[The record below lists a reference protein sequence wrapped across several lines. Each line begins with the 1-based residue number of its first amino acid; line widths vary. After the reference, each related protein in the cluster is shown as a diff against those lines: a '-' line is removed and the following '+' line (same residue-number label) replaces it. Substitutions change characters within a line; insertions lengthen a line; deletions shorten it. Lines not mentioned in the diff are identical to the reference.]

1 MAVKKVGKKKKKW
14 MRFRHR
20 ILWRIFK
27 VCLYPYIHK
36 HYDLRYE
43 KTSLKD
49 CGNALIIGNHQT
61 EWDPVFAAYSFKE
74 PIYYVANEALMDSGF
89 FGKFLAWSLA
99 PIPIRKATSDMRTV
113 ATMFQIA
120 KEGGNIG
127 IFPEGN
133 TSPVGE
139 TVYMKKTVAAIAK
152 KLKRPLVLYRI
163 DGGYGV
169 RPRWS
174 DTFRTGGGVDSGT
187 TRIILPEELEKMSV
201 DELYKVIVEELYVNE
216 HESGKHFESETLAEH
231 AERMLYVCPNCGLSR
246 LKTTGNIISCTKCS
260 LTAEFCEDLSLKS
273 DRGGFDFTD
282 ESKWYAFQE
291 NYIRELDR
299 SVFTENPAYVE
310 EVSVFR
316 EAPKEEEGL
325 VKENISLKL
334 FADRLEFG
342 MKSPLKDETGG
353 TEPWILPFDDIEA
366 SSLFKGNTLV
376 LILKNK
382 EIFQVCGSA
391 EFNAVKFVNFI
402 ALHKNESMF
411 ELTGLDKYEGE
422 RDVKFLGF

>member
-14 MRFRHR
+14 MHFRHR
-20 ILWRIFK
+20 VFWRIFK
-27 VCLYPYIHK
+27 GCLYPHLK
-36 HYDLRYE
+36 KRYDLRYE

-61 EWDPVFAAYSFKE
+61 EWDPAFLAMSFKE
-74 PIYYVANEALMDSGF
+74 PVYFVANEALMDSGF
-89 FGKFLAWSLA
+89 FGKFLAWSFA
-99 PIPIRKATSDMRTV
+99 PVPIRKATSDMRTV
-113 ATMFQIA
+113 ASMFQIA

-133 TSPVGE
+133 TSVAGE
-139 TVYMKKTVAAIAK
+139 TVYMKKTVASIAK

-174 DTFRTGGGVDSGT
+174 DTFRKGGVDCGT
-187 TRIILPEELEKMSV
+187 KRIILPDELEKMSV
-201 DELYKVIVEELYVNE
+201 DELYRTILEELYVNE
-216 HESGKHFESETLAEH
+216 HKSGKHFESDSLAEH
-231 AERMLYVCPNCGLSR
+231 AERILYVCPNCGLSR

-260 LTAEFCEDLSLKS
+260 LEAEFLEDLSLKS
-273 DRGGFDFTD
+273 ARGGFDFAD
-282 ESKWYAFQE
+282 EGEWYAFQE
-291 NYIRELDR
+291 NYVRELDR
-299 SVFTENPAYVE
+299 SVFLENPAYE
-310 EVSVFR
+310 EVVSVFR
-316 EAPKEEEGL
+316 EAPKEEKGL

-342 MKSPLKDETGG
+342 IKSPLKDEEDPK
-353 TEPWILPFDDIEA
+353 EPWILPFDVIEA
-366 SSLFKGNTLV
+366 GSLFKGNILV
-376 LILKNK
+376 LVLKNK
-382 EIFQVCGSA
+382 EIFQICGSE

-411 ELTGLDKYEGE
+411 ELTGLNRYEGE
-422 RDVKFLGF
+422 SDVKFLGI